1 MIVKPLIQAIKTNK
15 FFFITYNLLLLIG
28 LYPLLT
34 WDKLTVFLFI
44 NKYHHPFFDKLFY
57 YITYLGDGI
66 TYGLLLLIL
75 WLLKVPPRK
84 LLVGAAS
91 FVDMSIIVQ
100 SLKRIIFSHYH
111 RPIKFVEDPT
121 QLHIVD
127 GIDVLHH
134 LSFPSGHAGTIFV
147 AVCLVHLILPI
158 NNRLYSICLL
168 CIAALVAYSRVYLCQ
183 HFYTDI
189 YIGALIGGWTTFL
202 VYSFFVER
210 SMPNWLANRFSIKL

>member
-1 MIVKPLIQAIKTNK
+1 MIFRPLIQAVKDNRT
-15 FFFITYNLLLLIG
+15 FFITYNLLLLIG
-28 LYPLLT
+28 LYPLLV

-44 NKYHHPFFDKLFY
+44 NKHHHHFLDKFFY

-75 WLLKVPPRK
+75 WLLKVPFKK
-84 LLVGAAS
+84 LFIGATS
-91 FVDMSIIVQ
+91 FVGMSIIIQ

-111 RPIKFVEDPT
+111 RPIKLVDDPS

-127 GIDVLHH
+127 GVDIVHY

-147 AVCLVHLILPI
+147 AVCLLNLILP
-158 NNRLYSICLL
+158 NRNGLYSIFLL
-168 CIAALVAYSRVYLCQ
+168 CLAALVAYSRVYLCQ

-189 YIGALIGGWTTFL
+189 YVGGLIGGWTTFL
-202 VYSFFVER
+202 TYAFFID
-210 SMPNWLANRFSIKL
+210 SPISDWLASKLPVKL